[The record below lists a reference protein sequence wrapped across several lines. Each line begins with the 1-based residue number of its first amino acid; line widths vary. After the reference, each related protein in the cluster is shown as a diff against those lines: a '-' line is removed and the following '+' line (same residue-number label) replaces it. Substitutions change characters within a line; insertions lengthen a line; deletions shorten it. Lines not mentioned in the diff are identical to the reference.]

1 VKSTLGVGSNFW
13 FEIPILITQ
22 GSQIKSPEISQQVL
36 SLAPGQPEYKIL
48 VVDDQPENR
57 QLMMRLLTQIGL
69 QVKEAKNG
77 QEALNLWQE
86 WQPHLIWM
94 DIRMPIMNGYE
105 ATQRIRASLQGENT
119 VIIALTAY
127 ASNTDR
133 NSAISAGC
141 NDYLSKPFQEDE
153 IFSKMAEYLKL
164 KYIYTESITS
174 APQSSVLSSSV
185 NLSLTSESLL
195 VMSSQWILA
204 LQEASLLC
212 DEEEVLHLLQQ
223 IPPEHQS
230 LATSLRALAR
240 DFQFQQIRQ
249 LTFSK

>member
-1 VKSTLGVGSNFW
+1 
-13 FEIPILITQ
+13 
-22 GSQIKSPEISQQVL
+22 
-36 SLAPGQPEYKIL
+36 
-48 VVDDQPENR
+48 
-57 QLMMRLLTQIGL
+57 
-69 QVKEAKNG
+69 
-77 QEALNLWQE
+77 
-86 WQPHLIWM
+86 
-94 DIRMPIMNGYE
+94 
-105 ATQRIRASLQGENT
+105 
-119 VIIALTAY
+119 
-127 ASNTDR
+127 
-133 NSAISAGC
+133 
-141 NDYLSKPFQEDE
+141 
-153 IFSKMAEYLKL
+153 MAEYLKL
-164 KYIYTESITS
+164 KYIYADSMTS

-230 LATSLRALAR
+230 LATSLRALAK